1 MDGIKASELISQNL
15 AALYGYVFSRL
26 YDKDKTE
33 DVVSEIVCEI
43 LASARNLK
51 NSDAF
56 WGYAWKIAENT
67 FRRFLRR
74 EELIQR
80 SRQQEQADSD
90 DMSGVCNAVEQEYIE
105 REDRDEKLYL
115 LRRELSLLG
124 KAYREVCIAY
134 YIENKSC
141 SQIAK
146 EREISVETVKQ
157 YLFKTRRLLKEGV
170 NMTRTLGEK
179 SYNPGTFVMNFWGDR
194 NRYSDLFKRK
204 LPGTIMLAA
213 YRKPVSAEE
222 LSVELGV
229 SMPYLEDEIE
239 ILEAAGLLERTGKKY
254 QTNIVIFTEDFERDF
269 EKNTAHCYKEAAD
282 KAFEKVKEL
291 LPEIRR
297 MDFQGNDYD
306 DNRLLAG
313 ILNIAMVRAYD
324 MARKKSPMGAPHK
337 LTLGGSGWI
346 YGHDNRTNRHF
357 RGITMETW
365 NESQTAWFSA
375 ENYSVFKECQLYDHS
390 CFSQRAE
397 AMCGAVL
404 GEMADKDNPTLPHLI
419 ETGFVSCRDGRL
431 SANFP
436 VFDSG
441 VFSRLCE
448 LLKPVS
454 EIAADCMIDISDR
467 AETLLKGCVPA
478 GVREQC
484 GDIAKINY
492 RLDTAAI
499 MMEELTEDGK
509 ITVPEGKT
517 PLCVWG
523 VRK

>member
-1 MDGIKASELISQNL
+1 MDDIKASELISQNL

-33 DVVSEIVCEI
+33 DLVSEIVCEI
-43 LASARNLK
+43 LASAKNLK
-51 NSDAF
+51 NSEAF
-56 WGYAWKIAENT
+56 WGFAWKIAENT

-80 SRQQEQADSD
+80 SLQQEQTDSD
-90 DMSGVCNAVEQEYIE
+90 DMFGVCNAVEQEYIE
-105 REDRDEKLYL
+105 QEERDEKIYL
-115 LRRELSLLG
+115 LRRELSLLS
-124 KAYREVCIAY
+124 KIYREVCIAY

-179 SYNPGTFVMNFWGDR
+179 SYNPGTFVMNFWGDW
-194 NRYSDLFKRK
+194 NRYGDLFRRK

-213 YRKPVSAEE
+213 YRKPVSAEG

-239 ILEAAGLLERTGKKY
+239 ILEAAGLLERTGTKY

-269 EKNTAHCYKEAAD
+269 EENTAHCCKEAAD

-297 MDFQGNDYD
+297 MDFLGNDYD
-306 DNRLLAG
+306 DNRLLVSV
-313 ILNIAMVRAYD
+313 LNIAMMRAYGI
-324 MARKKSPMGAPHK
+324 AGKKSPMGAPHK
-337 LTLGGSGWI
+337 LTLGGNGWI
-346 YGHDNRTNRHF
+346 FGHDNRAVSHF
-357 RGITMETW
+357 SGITMETW
-365 NESQTAWFSA
+365 NEAGTAWFSA
-375 ENYSVFKECQLYDHS
+375 ENYNVFKECQLYDHS
-390 CFSQRAE
+390 CFGRRAE
-397 AMCGAVL
+397 AMCSAVL

-436 VFDSG
+436 VFDST
-441 VFSRLCE
+441 VYSRLCE

-454 EIAADCMIDISDR
+454 EIVADCMIDISDR
-467 AETLLKGCVPA
+467 AEKPLKSCTPA
-478 GVREQC
+478 SIREQC
-484 GDIAKINY
+484 SDIAKIRY
-492 RLDTAAI
+492 RQDTAAI
-499 MMEELTEDGK
+499 LMEKLTADGK
-509 ITVPEGKT
+509 ITVPAEKT